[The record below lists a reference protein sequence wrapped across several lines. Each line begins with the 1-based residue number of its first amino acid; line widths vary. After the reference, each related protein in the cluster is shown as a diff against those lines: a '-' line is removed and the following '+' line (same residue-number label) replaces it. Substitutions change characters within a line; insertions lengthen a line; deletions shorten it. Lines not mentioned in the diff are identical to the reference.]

1 MKYFF
6 ICLLALLAFTSCKKD
21 SDDQQKQKSFFRMK
35 VDGVLKEYDSCW
47 ILSFQQA
54 AGAQIYYQNNILCG
68 RPGNYA
74 GAAVNNIAPIKA
86 ATYLSTVKNTATGLP
101 MAYLGAYRAPGSD
114 DIYISYPA
122 GWPLYDISIT
132 FTEYNSEYATGKFS
146 GKLRLIGG
154 SKVMEVTEGEFRA
167 LN

>member
-68 RPGNYA
+68 RSCCKQHSANKSR
-74 GAAVNNIAPIKA
+74 N
-86 ATYLSTVKNTATGLP
+86 LSFN
-101 MAYLGAYRAPGSD
+101 R
-114 DIYISYPA
+114 
-122 GWPLYDISIT
+122 
-132 FTEYNSEYATGKFS
+132 
-146 GKLRLIGG
+146 
-154 SKVMEVTEGEFRA
+154 
-167 LN
+167 

>member
-1 MKYFF
+1 MNN
-6 ICLLALLAFTSCKKD
+6 CLLITKIFNYEIFFYLPVSPVAFTSCKKD

-74 GAAVNNIAPIKA
+74 GAAVNNIAPING
-86 ATYLSTVKNTATGLP
+86 ATYL
-101 MAYLGAYRAPGSD
+101 
-114 DIYISYPA
+114 
-122 GWPLYDISIT
+122 
-132 FTEYNSEYATGKFS
+132 
-146 GKLRLIGG
+146 
-154 SKVMEVTEGEFRA
+154 
-167 LN
+167 